1 MRVHKCVRA
10 QVVCVQALTRC
21 RCAFWAGSRL
31 CILKGIYPRE
41 PRHRKR
47 VGHGNSAPKTYYWV
61 KDIAFLAHEPLLQ
74 KFRDYKVFARKLRK
88 ALGKHQVSVARHLE
102 ANRPVYTLDH
112 LIKERCV
119 RCARTRTPSPSH
131 RRAS

>member
-1 MRVHKCVRA
+1 MT
-10 QVVCVQALTRC
+10 Q
-21 RCAFWAGSRL
+21 
-31 CILKGIYPRE
+31 
-41 PRHRKR
+41 
-47 VGHGNSAPKTYYWV
+47 TYYHW
-61 KDIAFLAHEPLLQ
+61 KDIAYLAHEPLLQ

-119 RCARTRTPSPSH
+119 RYACARTPSPSH
-131 RRAS
+131 WRAS